1 MANFKI
7 EGKFRDYS
15 IAFKRGGRIL
25 EIMEEAEWLVNKG
38 GATHVL
44 VDGVQNSVKEI
55 LAGRVNLEEEVLDK
69 LKEMNK
75 KATALL
81 TEVLYCPEHTGYQ
94 AGLHRINRQIRKINK
109 IASGLVTPK
118 PWIVL
123 AIKKRNMNRK
133 KKDIMKILPDAFKRD
148 GYHISDK
155 MLPVYEEYLSKS
167 MNNMLYMRLSDVCFT
182 KPEMKDEFIK
192 KKTKYDYMNVI
203 DID

>member
-7 EGKFRDYS
+7 LGDFRDYS
-15 IAFKRGGRIL
+15 ITFKRGGRIM
-25 EIMEEAEWLVNKG
+25 EIMDEAEWLVKV

-44 VDGVQNSVKEI
+44 IDGVQNSVREI
-55 LAGRVNLEEEVLDK
+55 LAGKVNLEGEALEK

-81 TEVLYCPEHTGYQ
+81 TEVLYCPEHAGYQ

-123 AIKKRNMNRK
+123 AQKKRNMNRK

-155 MLPVYEEYLSKS
+155 KLPVYEEYLSKS
-167 MNNMLYMRLSDVCFT
+167 MNNMIYTRISDVCFP
-182 KPEMKDEFIK
+182 KPEMKDEFIR

-203 DID
+203 EID

>member
-7 EGKFRDYS
+7 EGDFRDYS

-25 EIMEEAEWLVNKG
+25 EIMEEAEWLVKA

-44 VDGVQNSVKEI
+44 IDGVQNSVREI
-55 LAGRVNLEEEVLDK
+55 LAGRVNLEGEALEK

-75 KATALL
+75 KATAIL
-81 TEVLYCPEHTGYQ
+81 TEVLYCPEHAGYE
-94 AGLHRINRQIRKINK
+94 AGLHRINRQIRKMNK

-123 AIKKRNMNRK
+123 AQKKRNMNRK
-133 KKDIMKILPDAFKRD
+133 KKDIMKILPGAFKRD
-148 GYHISDK
+148 GYHISDMK
-155 MLPVYEEYLSKS
+155 LPVYEEYLSKS
-167 MNNMLYMRLSDVCFT
+167 MNNMIYTRISDVCFT
-182 KPEMKDEFIK
+182 KPEMKDDFIR

-203 DID
+203 EID